1 MLSLQSITIRYN
13 ARTILHDISLDV
25 QSGEIVALIGPNG
38 VGKSTLIKAI
48 GGRKPS
54 RCSMRC

>member
-25 QSGEIVALIGPNG
+25 QSGEILFQNKVG
-38 VGKSTLIKAI
+38 VTKAI
-48 GGRKPS
+48 L
-54 RCSMRC
+54 